1 MLQIKVVVINKNLK
15 DVYDTVIELFNSGY
29 IVYTISNNTL
39 YKFKNG
45 IKACSITS
53 INDVDS
59 NIKTS
64 LLDLYF
70 KCIAESGCSVS
81 ECIIVDDNF
90 EDLKIARMTG
100 CNICLEDMKSI
111 NALSII
117 KSIIYY
123 QDENRGILKPTMFQK
138 RINIVIPMMGV
149 GLRLHSNTEKG
160 YVDIM
165 DKPMIS
171 WVIQNLKI
179 DANYVFIINNTSDID
194 KLLLSLVPGCKIVR
208 CKHKTEGQI
217 GSIIMA
223 EKYINNDA
231 PLIVANDNQWLD
243 WDIETMIFDFLLGNA
258 DNLLQIVTFISDG
271 NHKYNYLKLD
281 DDNNVVFIKQN
292 IPITELAMTDVYFWR
307 RGQDFIRCAHKMTSM
322 NKRIRGEFCTMM
334 VVNELFD
341 EINDDKIT
349 GKITASQAK
358 YFTTL
363 QDMNEID
370 QFKNY
375 WISNVKC
382 GFDL

>member
-1 MLQIKVVVINKNLK
+1 MLQIKVVIINKKLK

-29 IVYTISNNTL
+29 IVYTISDNTE
-39 YKFKNG
+39 YKFING
-45 IKACSITS
+45 VKLCKINPDSKIK
-53 INDVDS
+53 
-59 NIKTS
+59 KS
-64 LLDLYF
+64 LVDLYF
-70 KCIAESGCSVS
+70 KCIVESRCSVS

-100 CNICLEDMKSI
+100 CNICFVEDTQNI
-111 NALSII
+111 NALTII

-138 RINIVIPMMGV
+138 RINIVIPMMGA
-149 GLRLHSNTEKG
+149 GLRLHIDNVKEMG
-160 YVDIM
+160 YIDIM

-194 KLLLSLVPGCKIVR
+194 KLLISLVPGCKIVR
-208 CKHKTEGQI
+208 CEHKTEGQV

-223 EKYINNDA
+223 GKYINNDA

-243 WDIETMIFDFLLGNA
+243 WDIEKMIFDFLLGNT

-271 NHKYNYLKLD
+271 NHKYNYLKID
-281 DDNNVVFIKQN
+281 DDNNVIFIKQN

-307 RGQDFIRCAHKMTSM
+307 HGKDFIRCAHKMTSM
-322 NKRIRGEFCTMM
+322 NKRILGEFCTMM

-341 EINDDKIT
+341 EINNDKIT
-349 GKITASQAK
+349 GKITAAQAK
-358 YFTTL
+358 YFTNL
-363 QDMNEID
+363 QDTNEID

-375 WISNVKC
+375 WISNIKC
-382 GFDL
+382 GFDE